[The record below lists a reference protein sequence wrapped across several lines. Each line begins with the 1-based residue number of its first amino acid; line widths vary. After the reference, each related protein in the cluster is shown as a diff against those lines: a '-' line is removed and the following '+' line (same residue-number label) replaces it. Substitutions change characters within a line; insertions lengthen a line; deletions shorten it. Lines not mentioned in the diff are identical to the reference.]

1 MNLIKEKYKLF
12 LTKKIILIFHLK
24 KKKKKK
30 DNSKVY
36 RDTEYKNLNKCE
48 SFITLKDKKEIL
60 KYESLYLIILKKK
73 LMHLH

>member
-24 KKKKKK
+24 KKKKN
-30 DNSKVY
+30 NSKIY